1 MVRCP
6 TWLEKILQ
14 SFRWFSTSVFLY
26 ALIRDP
32 KPILPKKKRVMCTTF
47 YTLFLLYLWIRRWKG
62 NGQGL
67 DVGLNV
73 RKWNG
78 LIWKVWIAKT
88 IEIKHHLCSCWDLC
102 SSGWRVLFSENNAFL
117 CIHFF
122 CVYDVQK
129 YFFLVFD
136 DCWQPFE
143 ACGWIRGTG
152 LSALAA
158 KGNEF
163 AATIAGILL

>member
-1 MVRCP
+1 
-6 TWLEKILQ
+6 
-14 SFRWFSTSVFLY
+14 
-26 ALIRDP
+26 
-32 KPILPKKKRVMCTTF
+32 MCTTF
-47 YTLFLLYLWIRRWKG
+47 YTLFLLYLWIRRLKG

-67 DVGLNV
+67 GVGLNV

-129 YFFLVFD
+129 YFFFGVWWL
-136 DCWQPFE
+136 
-143 ACGWIRGTG
+143 
-152 LSALAA
+152 L
-158 KGNEF
+158 
-163 AATIAGILL
+163 ATIWSLWLNPRNWTVCISGQRQRICSHNCRNITVKTGKKTFSPASVGFITKRFAKLRFTKLRCMSNPYALFL